1 MFFKPIHILGI
12 FFFFVDASSNS
23 IKITKLLIQSISNC
37 KWITA
42 CVTTTMSILNNKRT
56 LIVCQLLLST
66 LAFGLFQVG
75 RLSTWN
81 IAITYMTD
89 SIICVFILSYFR
101 CLGYIQLLR
110 LVVILSYL
118 AMPVNLVQ
126 YKGAAGVFNNHKF
139 HNKTVANKFYSSQCG
154 FNAELAVLAPFSIHQ
169 IILLLLTTLM

>member
-1 MFFKPIHILGI
+1 MRVFFKSIHILGI
-12 FFFFVDASSNS
+12 FFCFFVDASSNS

-56 LIVCQLLLST
+56 LIVCQLLLSV

-89 SIICVFILSYFR
+89 SIGCVFILSYFK
-101 CLGYIQLLR
+101 CLGLLYS
-110 LVVILSYL
+110 VAQVGSYSFIFRD
-118 AMPVNLVQ
+118 
-126 YKGAAGVFNNHKF
+126 AG
-139 HNKTVANKFYSSQCG
+139 
-154 FNAELAVLAPFSIHQ
+154 
-169 IILLLLTTLM
+169 